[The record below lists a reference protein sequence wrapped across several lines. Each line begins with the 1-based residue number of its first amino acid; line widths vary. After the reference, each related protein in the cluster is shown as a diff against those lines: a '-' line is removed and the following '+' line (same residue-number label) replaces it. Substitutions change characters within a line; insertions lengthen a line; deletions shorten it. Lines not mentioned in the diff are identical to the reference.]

1 MISFV
6 PLAVFGSVCNGAD
19 LSAVDVE
26 ASRVACEVTAAG
38 VRLDLSIKILQEP
51 SFSLETDDF
60 GATSRGSA
68 RTWHTLQKSWR
79 PALGQV

>member
-38 VRLDLSIKILQEP
+38 VRLDLLNQDSSRTFVL
-51 SFSLETDDF
+51 LEN
-60 GATSRGSA
+60 
-68 RTWHTLQKSWR
+68 
-79 PALGQV
+79 